1 MKYEHFK
8 YYADRINYYPSYIRN
23 LNIRNLDILISK
35 KVLYKRAQAE
45 LGNIKFI
52 LAVLSKMG

>member
-8 YYADRINYYPSYIRN
+8 YYVDRINYYPVYVR
-23 LNIRNLDILISK
+23 RLDVLISK